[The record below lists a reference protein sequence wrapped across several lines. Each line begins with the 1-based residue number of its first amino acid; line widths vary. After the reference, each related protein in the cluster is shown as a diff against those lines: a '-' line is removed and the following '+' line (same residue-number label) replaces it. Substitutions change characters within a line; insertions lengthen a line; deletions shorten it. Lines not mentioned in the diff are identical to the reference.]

1 MVRLILASSSPTT
14 LSGRRSVNPEARR
27 AGRRHDEGLTSY
39 DVMGLEAAAAGIVE
53 MEAPET
59 ALERRE
65 GKAAALIIL
74 AELLELGSSA

>member
-1 MVRLILASSSPTT
+1 
-14 LSGRRSVNPEARR
+14 
-27 AGRRHDEGLTSY
+27 
-39 DVMGLEAAAAGIVE
+39 MGLEAAAAGIVE